1 MGEDPFGCEKMKNL
15 PPIRF
20 IILSIVFVIVGV
32 LPAFEF
38 TCPIDGGTGLLK
50 AAQSLKVESVEPRL
64 ISEKDVFTFG
74 ECGAPVK
81 RSKFTYAVDML
92 LTNESTEPSRGTVT
106 VVFNRFEIGQQVMEQ
121 NAEGEMVYVDYR
133 PPTVPAYVAVPAG
146 TTRNVERVLSF
157 IDEPLTPGEEP
168 HKPGVEAGTDM
179 RDPTCG
185 GTGKLHFIEWLKA
198 IVKGP
203 PSFE

>member
-1 MGEDPFGCEKMKNL
+1 MKNL

-20 IILSIVFVIVGV
+20 TILSVAFVIVGV

-38 TCPIDGGTGLLK
+38 ACPIDGGTGLLK
-50 AAQSLKVESVEPRL
+50 AAQGLKVESVETRL

-74 ECGAPVK
+74 ECGSPM
-81 RSKFTYAVDML
+81 RMSRFTNAVDML
-92 LTNESTEPSRGTVT
+92 LTNTSTEPSRGTISVI
-106 VVFNRFEIGQQVMEQ
+106 FSRHPIGEQIMVQ
-121 NAEGEMVYVDYR
+121 NAEGEMVYEEFR
-133 PPTVPAYVAVPAG
+133 PPTFPAYVAVPAG
-146 TTRNVERVLSF
+146 TTKNIERVLSF
-157 IDEPLTPGEEP
+157 IDNPLLPED
-168 HKPGVEAGTDM
+168 KPYHVTVEAGTDM

-198 IVKGP
+198 IVIGP

>member
-1 MGEDPFGCEKMKNL
+1 MKNL

-20 IILSIVFVIVGV
+20 TILSIAFVIVGV
-32 LPAFEF
+32 LPAVEF
-38 TCPIDGGTGLLK
+38 ACPIDGGTGLLK
-50 AAQSLKVESVEPRL
+50 SAQGLKVESVETRL
-64 ISEKDVFTFG
+64 ISEKVIFTFG

-92 LTNESTEPSRGTVT
+92 LTNTSTEPSRGTVT
-106 VVFNRFEIGQQVMEQ
+106 VVFHRYATGRQIMVQ
-121 NAEGEMVYVDYR
+121 NAEGEMVYQDYR

-146 TTRNVERVLSF
+146 TTKHIERVLSF
-157 IDEPLTPGEEP
+157 IDEPLTPGEDP

-179 RDPTCG
+179 QDPTCG
-185 GTGKLHFIEWLKA
+185 GTGILHFIEWLKA
-198 IVKGP
+198 IIKGP

>member
-1 MGEDPFGCEKMKNL
+1 MKNL
-15 PPIRF
+15 PPVRF
-20 IILSIVFVIVGV
+20 TILSIAFVIVGV

-38 TCPIDGGTGLLK
+38 ACPVDGGTGLLK
-50 AAQSLKVESVEPRL
+50 SAQGLKVESVEPRL

-92 LTNESTEPSRGTVT
+92 LTNEGMEPSRGTVT

-121 NAEGEMVYVDYR
+121 NPEGEMVYVEYR
-133 PPTVPAYVAVPAG
+133 PPTVAAYVAVPAG
-146 TTRNVERVLSF
+146 TTKHIERVLSL
-157 IDEPLTPGEEP
+157 IDEPLAIRPEP
-168 HKPGVEAGTDM
+168 HRPTVEAGIDL

-185 GTGKLHFIEWLKA
+185 GTGKLHFIEWLNA

>member
-1 MGEDPFGCEKMKNL
+1 MKNL

-20 IILSIVFVIVGV
+20 IILSIAFVIVGV

-38 TCPIDGGTGLLK
+38 ACPIDGGTGLLK
-50 AAQSLKVESVEPRL
+50 AAQGLKVESVTPKL
-64 ISEKDVFTFG
+64 ISEKEIFTFG
-74 ECGAPVK
+74 ACGMPIK

-92 LTNESTEPSRGTVT
+92 LTNESIETSKGTVT
-106 VVFNRFEIGQQVMEQ
+106 VAFHRFATGQQVMVQ
-121 NAEGEMVYVDYR
+121 NAEGEMVYEDYR
-133 PPTVPAYVAVPAG
+133 PPTVPAYVSVPAG
-146 TTRNVERVLSF
+146 TTKHIERVLSF
-157 IDEPLTPGEEP
+157 IDEPLAPGEEP
-168 HKPGVEAGTDM
+168 HKPGVEAGVDM

-185 GTGKLHFIEWLKA
+185 GTGKLRFIEWLNA

>member
-1 MGEDPFGCEKMKNL
+1 MKNL

-20 IILSIVFVIVGV
+20 MILSIAFVIVGV
-32 LPAFEF
+32 LPAAEF
-38 TCPIDGGTGLLK
+38 TCPIDGGTGILK
-50 AAQSLKVESVEPRL
+50 AAQGLKVESVEARL
-64 ISEKDVFTFG
+64 ISEKAIFTFG
-74 ECGAPVK
+74 ECGMPVK
-81 RSKFTYAVDML
+81 KSKFTYAVDML
-92 LTNESTEPSRGTVT
+92 LTNESIETSRGTVT
-106 VVFNRFEIGQQVMEQ
+106 VVFHRFATGQQVMVQ
-121 NAEGEMVYVDYR
+121 DPEGAMVYQDYQ
-133 PPTVPAYVAVPAG
+133 PPTEPAYVTVPAG

-185 GTGKLHFIEWLKA
+185 GTGKLRFIEWLKA
-198 IVKGP
+198 IGKGP

>member
-1 MGEDPFGCEKMKNL
+1 MKNL

-20 IILSIVFVIVGV
+20 IILSIAFVVVGV
-32 LPAFEF
+32 LPAAEF
-38 TCPIDGGTGLLK
+38 TCPIDGGSGLLK
-50 AAQSLKVESVEPRL
+50 AAQGLKVESVALRL

-92 LTNESTEPSRGTVT
+92 LTNTSTEPSRGTVT
-106 VVFNRFEIGQQVMEQ
+106 VVFNRFAEGQQVMMQ
-121 NAEGEMVYVDYR
+121 NPEGEMVYVDYM
-133 PPTVPAYVAVPAG
+133 PPTVPAYVSVPAG
-146 TTRNVERVLSF
+146 TTGNIVRVLSI
-157 IDEPLTPGEEP
+157 IDEPLAINNDP
-168 HKPGVEAGTDM
+168 HRPAVEAGVDL

-185 GTGKLHFIEWLKA
+185 GTGKLHFIEWLNA